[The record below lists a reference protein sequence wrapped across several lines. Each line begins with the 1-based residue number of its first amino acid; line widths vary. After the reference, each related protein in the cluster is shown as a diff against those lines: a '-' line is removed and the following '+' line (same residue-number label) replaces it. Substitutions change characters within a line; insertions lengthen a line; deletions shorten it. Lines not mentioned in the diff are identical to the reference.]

1 MKPLG
6 RRHNAVPKYLF
17 VQIRQF
23 KSKMSRIFESGK
35 DFSEEEL
42 LQSSLERANSLHRN
56 VPASLSGIYI
66 FINNQIQGHSKN
78 LFDYI
83 KFSDVLSDEILKPK
97 QFLLQRIKIQLRE
110 SDTVH
115 LFEAFATFIT
125 IFEFY
130 MNKKTFE
137 MAL

>member
-1 MKPLG
+1 M
-6 RRHNAVPKYLF
+6 PKYLF

-35 DFSEEEL
+35 DFSEEKL
-42 LQSSLERANSLHRN
+42 LQPSLERANSLHRN

-130 MNKKTFE
+130 MNKKTF
-137 MAL
+137 ATFISHNI